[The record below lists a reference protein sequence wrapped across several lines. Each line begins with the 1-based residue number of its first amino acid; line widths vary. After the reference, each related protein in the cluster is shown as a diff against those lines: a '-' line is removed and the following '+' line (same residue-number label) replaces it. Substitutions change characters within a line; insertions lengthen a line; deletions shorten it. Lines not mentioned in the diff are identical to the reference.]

1 MRFFNVSKFI
11 SQSLSV
17 IESQQIKEEQ
27 KDPRKKLLRLMMKAK
42 AKHDKEQVEKVI
54 NESI

>member
-1 MRFFNVSKFI
+1 MLFYNVVNKLY
-11 SQSLSV
+11 LSIIV

-27 KDPRKKLLRLMMKAK
+27 KDPRKRLLRLMMKAK

-54 NESI
+54 KESI